1 MIDAS
6 INPNIDRIALRL
18 KTIPENPGVYQ
29 HLDADGKV
37 IYVGKARNLQKR
49 VSSYFSHYDDKSAK
63 IKMLVRS
70 VYDIR
75 VTVVA
80 TEVDALLL
88 ENSLIK
94 RYQPRYNSMLK
105 DDKSYPYL
113 CITDEDYPRILY
125 TRRHNI
131 KGQYFG
137 PYPNGRILRELQDI
151 IRSLFQYRT
160 CDHMGKRPCM
170 KHQIGL
176 CGAPCAGLQS
186 REDYLSTIENIRRI
200 LKGDFGDIL
209 DQMKRQMYA
218 AAEELRFEEA
228 EAIKRKLHLLE
239 EYQSR
244 STVVDTRVADVDV
257 VSILS
262 DERYAYV
269 NFMRVKHGAIIYSIC
284 NEIKKQLDETD
295 AELLATLIP
304 TYHQQSQST
313 APEVILPLH
322 VPDLPEDYLKQ
333 TYAPRGDRRKL
344 LELSLRNVE
353 SYQKQCRHQRA
364 LTQGDAAPQ
373 AVKLLERLQR
383 ALQLPT
389 LPMEIECFDNSNI
402 QGAYPVAGMVRF
414 TAGKPNRN
422 EYRKFNIKTVEGPD
436 DYASMAEVIERR
448 YSRLAAEGKP
458 LPDLL
463 IVDGGEGQMHI
474 ARQVVDRLH
483 LAIPIA
489 GLAKDDSHRTN
500 ELLCF
505 EHIPA
510 YGGNHRNPGNDS
522 QKDFQDFNVPDKSLK
537 SKADLQ
543 DFQDL
548 REAGNIKVV
557 QLKPTD
563 AVFHLM
569 EQIQNEVHRFAIT
582 FHKDKRSKGTF
593 RTALT
598 DIPGIGSKTAHDL
611 LLRFGS
617 VKQISLQTLDDLA
630 AAIGPAKAQ
639 LVYDH
644 LHNQ

>member
-6 INPNIDRIALRL
+6 INKNIDRIAMRL

-29 HLDADGKV
+29 HLDASGKV
-37 IYVGKARNLQKR
+37 IYVGKARNLQRR
-49 VSSYFSHYDDKSAK
+49 VSSYFSHYDDKSPK
-63 IKMLVRS
+63 IKMLVRNI
-70 VYDIR
+70 YDIR

-105 DDKSYPYL
+105 DDKTYPYL
-113 CITDEDYPRILY
+113 CITDEEFPRLLY
-125 TRRHNI
+125 TRRRNLR
-131 KGQYFG
+131 GQYFG

-151 IRSLFQYRT
+151 IRQLFQYRT
-160 CDHMGKRPCM
+160 CNTMGNRPCM

-186 REDYLSTIENIRRI
+186 KEEYHATIENIRRI
-200 LKGDFGDIL
+200 LKGDFGEIEE
-209 DQMKRQMYA
+209 QMKNRMYA
-218 AAEELRFEEA
+218 LADELRFEEA
-228 EAIKRKLHLLE
+228 EALKRKIHLLA

-244 STVVDTRVADVDV
+244 STVVDTNVRDVDV
-257 VSILS
+257 VSILG
-262 DERYAYV
+262 DDPAYAYI
-269 NFMRVKHGAIIYSIC
+269 NFLRIKNGAIIYSLS
-284 NEIKKQLDETD
+284 NEVKRQLDETD
-295 AELLATLIP
+295 TEILATVIP
-304 TYHQQSQST
+304 ALHEQTQST
-313 APEVILPLH
+313 AQEIIVPFA
-322 VPDLPEDYLKQ
+322 VPDIPADYLRQ
-333 TYAPRGDRRKL
+333 NYDPRGDRRKL

-373 AVKLLERLQR
+373 ALKLLERIQR
-383 ALQLPT
+383 ALALPT

-402 QGAYPVAGMVRF
+402 QGAYPVAGMVHF

-448 YSRLAAEGKP
+448 YSRLKDEDAK

-463 IVDGGEGQMHI
+463 IVDGGEGQMHV
-474 ARQVVDRLH
+474 AREVIVDRLH

-489 GLAKDDSHRTN
+489 GLAKDDRHRTN
-500 ELLCF
+500 QLLRF
-505 EHIPA
+505 DERGEIA
-510 YGGNHRNPGNDS
+510 
-522 QKDFQDFNVPDKSLK
+522 
-537 SKADLQ
+537 
-543 DFQDL
+543 
-548 REAGNIKVV
+548 VV
-557 QLKPTD
+557 GLKPTD
-563 AVFHLM
+563 PLFHLL

-598 DIPGIGSKTAHDL
+598 DIPGIGEKTAHDL
-611 LLRFGS
+611 LLRYGS
-617 VKQISLQTLDDLA
+617 VKQIQIQTLEDLS
-630 AAIGPAKAQ
+630 AAIGPAKART
-639 LVYDH
+639 LYEN
-644 LHNQ
+644 LHQE

>member
-1 MIDAS
+1 MIDQS

-18 KTIPENPGVYQ
+18 KTIPETPGVYQ

-37 IYVGKARNLQKR
+37 IYVGKARNLQRR

-70 VYDIR
+70 IYDIR

-113 CITDEDYPRILY
+113 CITDEEYPRLLY

-131 KGQYFG
+131 KGQYYG

-151 IRSLFQYRT
+151 IRQLFTYRT
-160 CDHMGKRPCM
+160 CNIMGNRPCM

-176 CGAPCAGLQS
+176 CGAPCAGKQS
-186 REDYLSTIENIRRI
+186 REEYNATIENIRRI

-209 DQMKRQMYA
+209 DELKRQMYTLA
-218 AAEELRFEEA
+218 ADLQFEEA
-228 EAIKRKLHLLE
+228 EGVKRKIHLLE
-239 EYQSR
+239 EYQGR
-244 STVVDTRVADVDV
+244 STVVDTNVKDVDV
-257 VSILS
+257 VSIIG

-269 NFMRVKHGAIIYSIC
+269 NFMRVKHGAIIYSIS
-284 NEIKKQLDETD
+284 NEIKKQLDESEEEILGTVVP
-295 AELLATLIP
+295 ALHEQT
-304 TYHQQSQST
+304 QST
-313 APEVILPLH
+313 ATEVVLPMK
-322 VPDLPEDYLKQ
+322 VAELPEDYLKQ
-333 TYAPRGDRRKL
+333 TVEPRGDRRKL

-364 LTQGDAAPQ
+364 LTQGEAAPQ
-373 AVKLLERLQR
+373 AVKQLERLQR
-383 ALQLPT
+383 ALGLPT
-389 LPMEIECFDNSNI
+389 MPMDIECFDNSNI

-414 TAGKPNRN
+414 TAGKPNRK
-422 EYRKFNIKTVEGPD
+422 EYRKFNIKSVEGPD

-448 YSRLAAEGKP
+448 YRHLHESGAA

-463 IVDGGEGQMHI
+463 IVDGGEGQMHV
-474 ARQVVDRLH
+474 AEKALQQVGV
-483 LAIPIA
+483 AIPIA

-500 ELLCF
+500 ELLRF
-505 EHIPA
+505 DGRGEVA
-510 YGGNHRNPGNDS
+510 
-522 QKDFQDFNVPDKSLK
+522 
-537 SKADLQ
+537 
-543 DFQDL
+543 
-548 REAGNIKVV
+548 VV
-557 QLKPTD
+557 GLKPTD
-563 AVFHLM
+563 PLFHLM

-593 RTALT
+593 RTVLT
-598 DIPGIGSKTAHDL
+598 DIPGIGEKTAHDL

-617 VKQISLQTLDDLA
+617 VKQIQLQTLDDLT
-630 AAIGPAKAQ
+630 AAIGPAKAS
-639 LVYDH
+639 LVFEH
-644 LHNQ
+644 FRGEGR

>member
-218 AAEELRFEEA
+218 AAEELRFEDA
-228 EAIKRKLHLLE
+228 DAIKRKLHLLE

-500 ELLCF
+500 QLLVFSDQCSVF
-505 EHIPA
+505 SDA
-510 YGGNHRNPGNDS
+510 TQSGGSPLTTNHWP
-522 QKDFQDFNVPDKSLK
+522 L
-537 SKADLQ
+537 AT
-543 DFQDL
+543 
-548 REAGNIKVV
+548 IKVV

-563 AVFHLM
+563 ALFHLL

>member
-6 INPNIDRIALRL
+6 INKNIDRIAMRL

-29 HLDADGKV
+29 HLDASGKV
-37 IYVGKARNLQKR
+37 IYVGKARNLQRR
-49 VSSYFSHYDDKSAK
+49 VSSYFSHYDDKSPK
-63 IKMLVRS
+63 IKMLVRNI
-70 VYDIR
+70 YDIR

-105 DDKSYPYL
+105 DDKTYPYL
-113 CITDEDYPRILY
+113 CITDEEFPRLLY
-125 TRRHNI
+125 TRRRNLR
-131 KGQYFG
+131 GQYFG

-151 IRSLFQYRT
+151 IRQLFQYRT
-160 CDHMGKRPCM
+160 CNTMGNRPCM

-186 REDYLSTIENIRRI
+186 KEEYHATIENIRRI
-200 LKGDFGDIL
+200 LKGDFGEIEE
-209 DQMKRQMYA
+209 QMKNRMYA
-218 AAEELRFEEA
+218 LADELRFEEA
-228 EAIKRKLHLLE
+228 ESLKRKIHLLA

-244 STVVDTRVADVDV
+244 STVVDTNVRDVDV
-257 VSILS
+257 VSILG
-262 DERYAYV
+262 DDPAYAYV
-269 NFMRVKHGAIIYSIC
+269 NFLRIKNGAIIYSLS
-284 NEIKKQLDETD
+284 NEVKRQLDETD
-295 AELLATLIP
+295 TEILATVIP
-304 TYHQQSQST
+304 ALHEQTQST
-313 APEVILPLH
+313 AQEIILPFA
-322 VPDLPEDYLKQ
+322 VPDIPADYLRQ
-333 TYAPRGDRRKL
+333 NYDPRGDRRKL

-373 AVKLLERLQR
+373 ALKLLERIQR
-383 ALQLPT
+383 ALALPT

-402 QGAYPVAGMVRF
+402 QGAYPVAGMVHF

-448 YSRLAAEGKP
+448 YSRLKDEDAK

-463 IVDGGEGQMHI
+463 IVDGGEGQMHV
-474 ARQVVDRLH
+474 AREVIVDRLH

-489 GLAKDDSHRTN
+489 GLAKDDRHRTN
-500 ELLCF
+500 QLLRF
-505 EHIPA
+505 DERGDIA
-510 YGGNHRNPGNDS
+510 
-522 QKDFQDFNVPDKSLK
+522 
-537 SKADLQ
+537 
-543 DFQDL
+543 
-548 REAGNIKVV
+548 VV
-557 QLKPTD
+557 GLKPTD
-563 AVFHLM
+563 PLFHLL

-598 DIPGIGSKTAHDL
+598 DIPGIGEKTAHEL
-611 LLRFGS
+611 LLRYGS
-617 VKQISLQTLDDLA
+617 VKQIQIQTLEDLS
-630 AAIGPAKAQ
+630 AAIGPAKART
-639 LVYDH
+639 LYEN
-644 LHNQ
+644 LHQE

>member
-1 MIDAS
+1 MIDHT
-6 INPNIDRIALRL
+6 INPNIERIALRL
-18 KTIPENPGVYQ
+18 KTIPETPGVYQ

-37 IYVGKARNLQKR
+37 IYVGKARNLQRR

-70 VYDIR
+70 IYDIR

-113 CITDEDYPRILY
+113 CITDEEYPRLLY

-131 KGQYFG
+131 KGQYYG

-151 IRSLFQYRT
+151 IRQLFTYRT
-160 CDHMGKRPCM
+160 CNIMGNRPCM

-176 CGAPCAGLQS
+176 CGAPCVGKQS
-186 REDYLSTIENIRRI
+186 REEYNATIENIRRI

-209 DQMKRQMYA
+209 DELKRQMYTLA
-218 AAEELRFEEA
+218 AELRFEEA
-228 EAIKRKLHLLE
+228 ESIKRKVHLLE
-239 EYQSR
+239 EYQGR
-244 STVVDTRVADVDV
+244 STVVDTNVKDVDV
-257 VSILS
+257 VSIIS
-262 DERYAYV
+262 DERYAYI
-269 NFMRVKHGAIIYSIC
+269 NFMRVKHGAIIYSIS
-284 NEIKKQLDETD
+284 NEIKKQLDESN
-295 AELLATLIP
+295 EEILATVVPALHEQ
-304 TYHQQSQST
+304 TQST
-313 APEVILPLH
+313 ASEVVLPMT
-322 VPDLPEDYLKQ
+322 VADLPEDYLKQ
-333 TYAPRGDRRKL
+333 TVEPRGDRRKL

-373 AVKLLERLQR
+373 AVKLLERLQK
-383 ALQLPT
+383 ALGLPS
-389 LPMEIECFDNSNI
+389 LPMDIECFDNSNI

-414 TAGKPNRN
+414 TAGKPNRK
-422 EYRKFNIKTVEGPD
+422 EYRKFNIKGVKGPD

-448 YSRLAAEGKP
+448 YRRLHEAGEA

-463 IVDGGEGQMHI
+463 IVDGGEGQMHV
-474 ARQVVDRLH
+474 AEKALQQVGVT
-483 LAIPIA
+483 IPIA

-500 ELLCF
+500 ELLRF
-505 EHIPA
+505 
-510 YGGNHRNPGNDS
+510 DS
-522 QKDFQDFNVPDKSLK
+522 RGDI
-537 SKADLQ
+537 A
-543 DFQDL
+543 
-548 REAGNIKVV
+548 VV
-557 QLKPTD
+557 GLKPTD
-563 AVFHLM
+563 QLFHLL

-582 FHKDKRSKGTF
+582 FHKEKRSKGTF

-598 DIPGIGSKTAHDL
+598 DIPGIGEKTAHDL

-617 VKQISLQTLDDLA
+617 IKQIQLQTLDDLT
-630 AAIGPAKAQ
+630 AAIGPAKAA
-639 LVYDH
+639 LVYKH
-644 LHNQ
+644 LNS

>member
-6 INPNIDRIALRL
+6 INKNIDRIAMRL

-29 HLDADGKV
+29 HLDASGKV
-37 IYVGKARNLQKR
+37 IYVGKARNLQRR
-49 VSSYFSHYDDKSAK
+49 VSSYFSHYDDKSPK
-63 IKMLVRS
+63 IKMLVRNI
-70 VYDIR
+70 YDIR

-105 DDKSYPYL
+105 DDKTYPYL
-113 CITDEDYPRILY
+113 CITDEEFPRLLY
-125 TRRHNI
+125 TRRRNLR
-131 KGQYFG
+131 GQYFG

-151 IRSLFQYRT
+151 IRQLFQYRT
-160 CDHMGKRPCM
+160 CNTMGNRPCM

-186 REDYLSTIENIRRI
+186 KEEYHATIENIRRI
-200 LKGDFGDIL
+200 LKGDFGEIEE
-209 DQMKRQMYA
+209 QMKNRMYA
-218 AAEELRFEEA
+218 LADELRFEEA
-228 EAIKRKLHLLE
+228 EALKRKIHLLA

-244 STVVDTRVADVDV
+244 STVVDTNVRDVDV
-257 VSILS
+257 VSILG
-262 DERYAYV
+262 DDPAYAYI
-269 NFMRVKHGAIIYSIC
+269 NFLRIKNGAIIYSLS
-284 NEIKKQLDETD
+284 NEVKRQLDETD
-295 AELLATLIP
+295 TEILATVIP
-304 TYHQQSQST
+304 ALHEQTQST
-313 APEVILPLH
+313 AQEIIVPFA
-322 VPDLPEDYLKQ
+322 VPDIPADYLRQ
-333 TYAPRGDRRKL
+333 NYDPRGDRRKL

-373 AVKLLERLQR
+373 ALKLLERIQR
-383 ALQLPT
+383 ALALPT

-402 QGAYPVAGMVRF
+402 QGAYPVAGMVHF

-448 YSRLAAEGKP
+448 YSRLKDEDAK

-474 ARQVVDRLH
+474 AREVIVDRLH

-489 GLAKDDSHRTN
+489 GLAKDDRHRTN
-500 ELLCF
+500 QLLRF
-505 EHIPA
+505 DERGDIA
-510 YGGNHRNPGNDS
+510 
-522 QKDFQDFNVPDKSLK
+522 
-537 SKADLQ
+537 
-543 DFQDL
+543 
-548 REAGNIKVV
+548 VV
-557 QLKPTD
+557 GLKPTD
-563 AVFHLM
+563 PLFHLL

-598 DIPGIGSKTAHDL
+598 DIPGIGEKTAHEL
-611 LLRFGS
+611 LLRYGS
-617 VKQISLQTLDDLA
+617 VKQIQIQTLEDLS
-630 AAIGPAKAQ
+630 AAIGPAKARA
-639 LVYDH
+639 LYDS
-644 LHNQ
+644 LHQE

>member
-113 CITDEDYPRILY
+113 CITDEEYPRLLY

-257 VSILS
+257 VAILS

-269 NFMRVKHGAIIYSIC
+269 SFMRVKHGAIIYSIC
-284 NEIKKQLDETD
+284 NEIKKQLDESD
-295 AELLATLIP
+295 AELLATAIP
-304 TYHQQSQST
+304 SYHQQSQST
-313 APEVILPLH
+313 APEVILPFA
-322 VPDLPEDYLKQ
+322 VPDLPEEYLKQ
-333 TYAPRGDRRKL
+333 TYAPKGDRRKL

-522 QKDFQDFNVPDKSLK
+522 QKDFQDFDVPDKSLK
-537 SKADLQ
+537 SNADLQ

>member
-6 INPNIDRIALRL
+6 INKNIDRIAMRL

-29 HLDADGKV
+29 HLDASGKV
-37 IYVGKARNLQKR
+37 IYVGKARNLQRR
-49 VSSYFSHYDDKSAK
+49 VSSYFSHYDDKSPK
-63 IKMLVRS
+63 IKMLVRNI
-70 VYDIR
+70 YDIR

-105 DDKSYPYL
+105 DDKTYPYL
-113 CITDEDYPRILY
+113 CITDEEFPRLLY
-125 TRRHNI
+125 TRRRNLR
-131 KGQYFG
+131 GQYFG

-151 IRSLFQYRT
+151 IRQLFQYRT
-160 CDHMGKRPCM
+160 CNTMGNRPCM

-186 REDYLSTIENIRRI
+186 KEEYHATIENIRRI
-200 LKGDFGDIL
+200 LKGDFGEIEE
-209 DQMKRQMYA
+209 QMKNRMYA
-218 AAEELRFEEA
+218 LADELRFEEA
-228 EAIKRKLHLLE
+228 EALKRKIHLLA

-244 STVVDTRVADVDV
+244 STVVDTNVRDVDV
-257 VSILS
+257 VSILG
-262 DERYAYV
+262 DDPAYAYI
-269 NFMRVKHGAIIYSIC
+269 NFLRIKNGAIIYSLS
-284 NEIKKQLDETD
+284 NEVKRQLDETD
-295 AELLATLIP
+295 TEILATVIP
-304 TYHQQSQST
+304 ALHEQTQST
-313 APEVILPLH
+313 AQEIILPFA
-322 VPDLPEDYLKQ
+322 VPDIPADYLRQ
-333 TYAPRGDRRKL
+333 NYDPRGDRRKL

-373 AVKLLERLQR
+373 ALKLLERIQR
-383 ALQLPT
+383 ALALPT

-402 QGAYPVAGMVRF
+402 QGAYPVAGMVHF

-448 YSRLAAEGKP
+448 YSRLKDEDAK

-474 ARQVVDRLH
+474 AREVIVDRLH

-489 GLAKDDSHRTN
+489 GLAKDDRHRTN
-500 ELLCF
+500 QLLRF
-505 EHIPA
+505 DERGEIA
-510 YGGNHRNPGNDS
+510 
-522 QKDFQDFNVPDKSLK
+522 
-537 SKADLQ
+537 
-543 DFQDL
+543 
-548 REAGNIKVV
+548 VV
-557 QLKPTD
+557 GLKPTD
-563 AVFHLM
+563 PLFHLL

-598 DIPGIGSKTAHDL
+598 DIPGIGEKTAHEL
-611 LLRFGS
+611 LLRYGS
-617 VKQISLQTLDDLA
+617 VKQIQIQTLEDLS
-630 AAIGPAKAQ
+630 AAIGPAKART
-639 LVYDH
+639 LYEN
-644 LHNQ
+644 LHQE

>member
-1 MIDAS
+1 MIDQS

-18 KTIPENPGVYQ
+18 KTIPETPGVYQ

-37 IYVGKARNLQKR
+37 IYVGKARNLQRR

-70 VYDIR
+70 IYDIR

-113 CITDEDYPRILY
+113 CITDEEYPRLLY

-131 KGQYFG
+131 KGQYYG

-151 IRSLFQYRT
+151 IRQLFTYRT
-160 CDHMGKRPCM
+160 CNIMGNRPCM

-176 CGAPCAGLQS
+176 CGAPCAGKQS
-186 REDYLSTIENIRRI
+186 REEYNATIENIRRI

-209 DQMKRQMYA
+209 DELKRQMYTLA
-218 AAEELRFEEA
+218 ADLRFEEA
-228 EAIKRKLHLLE
+228 EGVKRKIHLLE
-239 EYQSR
+239 EYQGR
-244 STVVDTRVADVDV
+244 STVVDTNVKDVDV
-257 VSILS
+257 VSIIG

-269 NFMRVKHGAIIYSIC
+269 NFMRVKHGAIIYSIS
-284 NEIKKQLDETD
+284 NEIKKQLDESEEEILGTVVP
-295 AELLATLIP
+295 ALHEQT
-304 TYHQQSQST
+304 QST
-313 APEVILPLH
+313 ATEVVLPMK
-322 VPDLPEDYLKQ
+322 VAELPEDYLKQ
-333 TYAPRGDRRKL
+333 TVEPRGDRRKL

-364 LTQGDAAPQ
+364 LTQGEAAPQ
-373 AVKLLERLQR
+373 AVKQLERLQR
-383 ALQLPT
+383 ALGLPT
-389 LPMEIECFDNSNI
+389 MPMDIECFDNSNI

-414 TAGKPNRN
+414 TAGKPNRK
-422 EYRKFNIKTVEGPD
+422 EYRKFNIKSVEGSD

-448 YSRLAAEGKP
+448 YHRLHESGAA

-463 IVDGGEGQMHI
+463 IVDGGEGQMHV
-474 ARQVVDRLH
+474 AEKALQQVGV
-483 LAIPIA
+483 AIPIA

-500 ELLCF
+500 ELLRF
-505 EHIPA
+505 DGRGEVA
-510 YGGNHRNPGNDS
+510 
-522 QKDFQDFNVPDKSLK
+522 
-537 SKADLQ
+537 
-543 DFQDL
+543 
-548 REAGNIKVV
+548 VV
-557 QLKPTD
+557 GLKPTD
-563 AVFHLM
+563 PLFHLM

-593 RTALT
+593 RTVLT
-598 DIPGIGSKTAHDL
+598 DIPGIGEKTAHDL

-617 VKQISLQTLDDLA
+617 VKQIQLQTLDDLT
-630 AAIGPAKAQ
+630 AAIGPAKAS
-639 LVYDH
+639 LVFEH
-644 LHNQ
+644 FRGEGR

>member
-1 MIDAS
+1 MIDQS

-18 KTIPENPGVYQ
+18 KTIPETPGVYQ

-37 IYVGKARNLQKR
+37 IYVGKARNLQRR

-70 VYDIR
+70 IYDIR

-113 CITDEDYPRILY
+113 CITDEEYPRLLY

-131 KGQYFG
+131 KGQYYG

-151 IRSLFQYRT
+151 IRQLFTYRT
-160 CDHMGKRPCM
+160 CNIMGNRPCM

-176 CGAPCAGLQS
+176 CGAPCAGKQS
-186 REDYLSTIENIRRI
+186 REEYNATIENIRRI

-209 DQMKRQMYA
+209 DELKRQMYTLA
-218 AAEELRFEEA
+218 ADLRFEEA
-228 EAIKRKLHLLE
+228 EGVKRKIHLLE
-239 EYQSR
+239 EYQGR
-244 STVVDTRVADVDV
+244 STVVDTNVKDVDV
-257 VSILS
+257 VSIIG

-269 NFMRVKHGAIIYSIC
+269 NFMRVKHGAIIYSIN
-284 NEIKKQLDETD
+284 NEIKKHLDESEEEILGTVVP
-295 AELLATLIP
+295 ALHEQT
-304 TYHQQSQST
+304 QST
-313 APEVILPLH
+313 ATEVVLPMK
-322 VPDLPEDYLKQ
+322 VAELPEDYLKQ
-333 TYAPRGDRRKL
+333 TVEPRGDRRKL

-364 LTQGDAAPQ
+364 LTQGEAAPQ
-373 AVKLLERLQR
+373 AVKQLERLQR
-383 ALQLPT
+383 ALGLPT
-389 LPMEIECFDNSNI
+389 MPMDIECFDNSNI

-414 TAGKPNRN
+414 TAGKPNRK
-422 EYRKFNIKTVEGPD
+422 EYRKFNIKSVEGPD

-448 YSRLAAEGKP
+448 YRRLHESGAA

-463 IVDGGEGQMHI
+463 IVDGGEGQMHV
-474 ARQVVDRLH
+474 AEKALQQVGV
-483 LAIPIA
+483 AIPIA

-500 ELLCF
+500 ELLRF
-505 EHIPA
+505 DGRGEVA
-510 YGGNHRNPGNDS
+510 
-522 QKDFQDFNVPDKSLK
+522 
-537 SKADLQ
+537 
-543 DFQDL
+543 
-548 REAGNIKVV
+548 VV
-557 QLKPTD
+557 GLKPTD
-563 AVFHLM
+563 PLFHLM

-598 DIPGIGSKTAHDL
+598 DIPGIGEKTAHDL

-617 VKQISLQTLDDLA
+617 VKQIQLQTLDDLT
-630 AAIGPAKAQ
+630 AAIGPAKAS
-639 LVYDH
+639 LVFEH
-644 LHNQ
+644 FRGEGR

>member
-1 MIDAS
+1 MIDQS

-18 KTIPENPGVYQ
+18 KTIPETPGVYQ

-37 IYVGKARNLQKR
+37 IYVGKARNLQRR

-70 VYDIR
+70 IYDIR

-113 CITDEDYPRILY
+113 CITDEEYPRLLY

-131 KGQYFG
+131 KGQYYG

-151 IRSLFQYRT
+151 IRQLFTYRT
-160 CDHMGKRPCM
+160 CNIMGNRPCM

-176 CGAPCAGLQS
+176 CSAPCAGKQS
-186 REDYLSTIENIRRI
+186 REEYNATIENIRRI

-209 DQMKRQMYA
+209 DELKRQMYTLA
-218 AAEELRFEEA
+218 ADLRFEEA
-228 EAIKRKLHLLE
+228 EGVKRKIHLLE
-239 EYQSR
+239 EYQGR
-244 STVVDTRVADVDV
+244 STVVDTNVKDVDV
-257 VSILS
+257 VSIIG

-269 NFMRVKHGAIIYSIC
+269 NFMRVKHGAIIYSIS
-284 NEIKKQLDETD
+284 NEIKKQLDESEEEILGTVVP
-295 AELLATLIP
+295 ALHEQT
-304 TYHQQSQST
+304 QST
-313 APEVILPLH
+313 ATEVVLPMK
-322 VPDLPEDYLKQ
+322 VAELPEDYLKQ
-333 TYAPRGDRRKL
+333 TVEPRGDRRKL

-364 LTQGDAAPQ
+364 LTQGEAAPQ
-373 AVKLLERLQR
+373 AVKQLERLQR
-383 ALQLPT
+383 ALGLPT
-389 LPMEIECFDNSNI
+389 MPMDIDCFDNSNI

-414 TAGKPNRN
+414 TAGKPNRK
-422 EYRKFNIKTVEGPD
+422 EYRKFNIKSVEGPN

-448 YSRLAAEGKP
+448 YRRLHESGAA

-463 IVDGGEGQMHI
+463 IVDGGEGQMHV
-474 ARQVVDRLH
+474 AEKALQQVGV
-483 LAIPIA
+483 AIPIA

-500 ELLCF
+500 ELLRF
-505 EHIPA
+505 DGRGEVA
-510 YGGNHRNPGNDS
+510 
-522 QKDFQDFNVPDKSLK
+522 
-537 SKADLQ
+537 
-543 DFQDL
+543 
-548 REAGNIKVV
+548 VV
-557 QLKPTD
+557 GLKPTD
-563 AVFHLM
+563 PLFHLM

-593 RTALT
+593 RTVLT
-598 DIPGIGSKTAHDL
+598 DIPGIGEKTAHDL

-617 VKQISLQTLDDLA
+617 VKQIQLQTLDDLT
-630 AAIGPAKAQ
+630 AAIGPAKAS
-639 LVYDH
+639 LVFEH
-644 LHNQ
+644 FRGEGR

>member
-37 IYVGKARNLQKR
+37 IYVGKARNLQRR

-105 DDKSYPYL
+105 DDKTYPYL
-113 CITDEDYPRILY
+113 CITDEDYPRIIY
-125 TRRHNI
+125 TRRRNL
-131 KGQYFG
+131 KGQYYG

-151 IRSLFQYRT
+151 IRQLFQYRT
-160 CDHMGKRPCM
+160 CDTNLQADEISKSTAAPRRACM
-170 KHQIGL
+170 KYQIGL
-176 CGAPCAGLQS
+176 CGAPCIGRQS
-186 REDYLSTIENIRRI
+186 HEDYIATIADIRRI
-200 LKGDFGDIL
+200 LKGDFGEIL
-209 DQMKRQMYA
+209 DGLKQRMYSLA
-218 AAEELRFEEA
+218 DEMRYEEA
-228 EAIKRKLHLLE
+228 EAVKHKIRLLE

-244 STVVDTRVADVDV
+244 STVVGANVKDVDV
-257 VSILS
+257 VSIMS
-262 DERYAYV
+262 DERYAYI
-269 NFMRVKHGAIIYSIC
+269 NMMRIKNGAIIYSIS
-284 NEIKKQLDETD
+284 NEIKKQLDESDEEILSTVVP
-295 AELLATLIP
+295 ALHEQTE
-304 TYHQQSQST
+304 ST
-313 APEVILPLH
+313 ATEVLLPFIVH
-322 VPDLPEDYLKQ
+322 DLPEEYIKQ
-333 TYAPRGDRRKL
+333 TVDARGDRRKL

-353 SYQKQCRHQRA
+353 SYMKQCRHQRA

-383 ALQLPT
+383 ALQLSK

-414 TAGKPNRN
+414 SAGKPNRS

-448 YSRLAAEGKP
+448 YSRLSEEGKP

-463 IVDGGEGQMHI
+463 MVDGGEGQMHI
-474 ARQVVDRLH
+474 ARQVIVDRLH
-483 LAIPIA
+483 LNIPIA
-489 GLAKDDSHRTN
+489 GLAKDDNHRTN

-505 EHIPA
+505 
-510 YGGNHRNPGNDS
+510 DS
-522 QKDFQDFNVPDKSLK
+522 EGEIRTV
-537 SKADLQ
+537 
-543 DFQDL
+543 
-548 REAGNIKVV
+548 G
-557 QLKPTD
+557 LKPTD
-563 AVFHLM
+563 ALFHLM

-598 DIPGIGSKTAHDL
+598 DIPGIGEKTAHDL

-617 VKQISLQTLDDLA
+617 VKQVMLQNIDDLS
-630 AAIGPAKAQ
+630 AAIGPAKART
-639 LVYDH
+639 VYSH
-644 LHNQ
+644 LHPESE